1 MTFLATATISVAGAV
16 VDRIVTLEDT
26 IWAWVAATCGLAA
39 DHVIWGDRG
48 PVPGESA
55 YIALRLLEM
64 DDDGGSIA
72 SSRLEDA
79 DGVIL
84 RHWRNDE
91 QVTLEMTCFA
101 GQPTGGDRPEAIL
114 RRVLR
119 SRQWLTVQSILRL
132 GKVGIGPIDKVRVFP
147 GMRGVMFDPRAV
159 VRVTMRM
166 TADTTEV
173 ISSIEHVYATSPGP
187 LTQVVDRP

>member
-1 MTFLATATISVAGAV
+1 MITATATVSATGMV
-16 VDRIVTLEDT
+16 VDRIVSLEDT
-26 IWAWVAATCGLAA
+26 AWAWVAATCGLPS

-48 PVPGESA
+48 PVPSASA
-55 YIALRLLEM
+55 YIALRLLDM

-72 SSRLEDA
+72 VSRLEEA
-79 DGVIL
+79 GGQIL

-119 SRQWLTVQSILRL
+119 SRQWLTVQSILTL
-132 GKVGIGPIDKVRVFP
+132 GKVGIGPVDKVRVFP
-147 GMRGVMFDPRAV
+147 GMRGAMFDPRAV
-159 VRVTMRM
+159 CRVTLLMI
-166 TADTTEV
+166 ADTVEV
-173 ISSIEHVYATSPGP
+173 ISAIEHVQVTSPGP
-187 LTQVVDRP
+187 VTQVVDRP